1 MTEIRKT
8 LLKLVEEYRQSLDR
22 VQGEKELMKCIEA
35 RAVTECGI
43 AIKPFKVVATARWR
57 DQAKQVCE
65 DLDEQMAAF
74 ELVRGED
81 KDAA

>member
-1 MTEIRKT
+1 VR
-8 LLKLVEEYRQSLDR
+8 YRH
-22 VQGEKELMKCIEA
+22 
-35 RAVTECGI
+35 
-43 AIKPFKVVATARWR
+43 KPFKVVATARWR